1 MNDLTGKTALVTGGS
16 RGIGRAIAERLAA
29 DGALVAVHYGRNETA
44 AKETVA
50 AIERAGG
57 RAFPVGA
64 LLGVD
69 GDVDALFERL
79 ERGLRAHTGGTD
91 LDIVVNNAGGGEIGT
106 IEQVTPEDFDRLFAL
121 NVRAPF
127 FVIKR
132 AMPLL
137 RDGGRIVNISSAV
150 ARMAISMEV
159 AYGMSKGAVE
169 VMSRTM
175 ANALGGRGITVNAVA
190 PGMTRTDMS
199 APGFA
204 AHPETEPMVAG
215 MMALGRIG
223 EPDDIAAAVAFLASE
238 DGRWVTGHVLDASGG
253 TWLGPII

>member
-1 MNDLTGKTALVTGGS
+1 MGNLTGKTALVTGGS
-16 RGIGRAIAERLAA
+16 RGIGRAIARRLAA

-50 AIERAGG
+50 AIERDGG
-57 RAFPVGA
+57 RAFAVGA

-69 GDVDALFERL
+69 GDVDVLFEAL
-79 ERGLRAHTGGTD
+79 EGGLREHAGAAD
-91 LDIVVNNAGGGEIGT
+91 LDIVVNNAAGGEVGSM
-106 IEQVTPEDFDRLFAL
+106 EQVAPADFDRLFAL

-132 AMPLL
+132 ALPLL

-150 ARMAISMEV
+150 ARMAISVEV
-159 AYGMSKGAVE
+159 ADAMSTGAGE

-175 ANALGGRGITVNAVA
+175 ANALGARGITVNAVA

-204 AHPETEPMVAG
+204 ADPEIEPMIAG
-215 MMALGRIG
+215 IMALGRIG
-223 EPDDIAAAVAFLASE
+223 EPEDIAGAVAFLASD

-253 TWLGPII
+253 TWLGPLL